1 MPNFSCCSLKTEF
14 FQVVRDAIF
23 LTLATYSFK
32 NVNYAT
38 FVVVYSSK
46 TLFNPLLV
54 KCSFYESVRRLTLH
68 ITDVAKVT
76 GRLNS
81 ISGFCIDS

>member
-46 TLFNPLLV
+46 TFFNPLLV
-54 KCSFYESVRRLTLH
+54 KCSFYESVKQTFDLTHHSCCHGDWSFEFNFRVLY
-68 ITDVAKVT
+68 
-76 GRLNS
+76 
-81 ISGFCIDS
+81 